1 MDTITAVKNR
11 IFKLCYDRNI
21 SINRLA
27 TICALPPS
35 SVKNILYGK
44 SQNPK
49 LLTIKMICD
58 GLDMT
63 LAEFFDTD
71 EFNNLEQGI
80 IDNENVNIIGSQIK
94 AAREKLGM
102 TQKQLSEK
110 LELEA
115 VYTCRGSISRI
126 ENGKRAV
133 TDIEIDA
140 ISRILNVSLDFLFGR
155 E

>member
-1 MDTITAVKNR
+1 MKR
-11 IFKLCYDRNI
+11 
-21 SINRLA
+21 
-27 TICALPPS
+27 
-35 SVKNILYGK
+35 
-44 SQNPK
+44 
-49 LLTIKMICD
+49 
-58 GLDMT
+58 
-63 LAEFFDTD
+63 
-71 EFNNLEQGI
+71 I

-94 AAREKLGM
+94 AAREKSGM

-140 ISRILNVSLDFLFGR
+140 ISRILNGSLDFLFGR